1 MRVSKESID
10 RFYDYDIHP
19 ETRTLYMGSVS
30 VQEDGESGTDA
41 HMAERCIKGLH
52 ILEASAPN
60 GDKPIIIKMNNPGG
74 DVYHGLAIFD
84 AIKSCKNHVTII
96 VYGYAMSMGS
106 IILQAADRR
115 VMGSNARIMLHYGTD
130 GFSGH
135 VKTLEKVAEESRKLS
150 AWDEKL
156 FLEKIKQKRPEFT
169 VAKVKKLLEHDTFLT
184 AQEALDLGLIDE
196 IIGGEE

>member
-60 GDKPIIIKMNNPGG
+60 GDKPITIIMNNPGG

-84 AIKSCKNHVTII
+84 AIKTCKNHVTII

-115 VMGSNARIMLHYGTD
+115 VMGSNARVMLHYGTD

-135 VKTLEKVAEESRKLS
+135 VKTLEKVAEESKKLS
-150 AWDEKL
+150 TWDEKL
-156 FLEKIKQKRPEFT
+156 FLDKIKQKRSDYT
-169 VAKVKKLLEHDTFLT
+169 IAKVRKLLEHDTFLT

-196 IIGGEE
+196 IIGE